1 MKSNQKIN
9 INLVSSPMITVT
21 SVLAVLKLCG
31 VINCSWTIV
40 FLPIWGPLAVVFVIL
55 LIIFLILAVKALL

>member
-1 MKSNQKIN
+1 MKSHQKYD
-9 INLVSSPMITVT
+9 INLVSSPVVIVT

-31 VINCSWTIV
+31 VINCSWAIV

-55 LIIFLILAVKALL
+55 LIIFIIIAIKALL